1 MLLGI
6 DRSRDALA
14 IENLKHARTPG
25 VFGTVYPW
33 CRVPAV
39 KAHTIEERD
48 ESVVVV
54 FAFFRSLHE
63 RHPFQRVPSTPLPI
77 AAYIAYFWIRRNNT
91 SVGSNAVV
99 ARRSGC
105 PN

>member
-54 FAFFRSLHE
+54 FPFFRSLDE
-63 RHPFQRVPSTPLPI
+63 RHPFQRATFY
-77 AAYIAYFWIRRNNT
+77 AAAHRGVHRVLLDQEEQHERRQ
-91 SVGSNAVV
+91 
-99 ARRSGC
+99 
-105 PN
+105 